1 MGFEQ
6 LGLHE
11 AITSTLVGLKYDE
24 PTAVQQQVIPEALSG
39 NDVLAGAQTGTG
51 KTAAFVLPII
61 HRLLQNPRSTSSA
74 VNVVRSYSR
83 RHGSWQYRYLKVC
96 RPIAKIRLFN
106 PPLFTV
112 A

>member
-74 VNVVRSYSR
+74 VNVSALILAPTRELAIQVFKSV
-83 RHGSWQYRYLKVC
+83 Q
-96 RPIAKIRLFN
+96 
-106 PPLFTV
+106 
-112 A
+112 